1 MENNILQKVREYP
14 QIISRML
21 NILHTKNRY
30 KSLCLD
36 KNISYL
42 YEENHILKRITEWP
56 LNVGCML
63 KNLPTKFNYN
73 IAIY

>member
-1 MENNILQKVREYP
+1 M
-14 QIISRML
+14 
-21 NILHTKNRY
+21 

-42 YEENHILKRITEWP
+42 YEENHILKRITELP

-63 KNLPTKFNYN
+63 KNLPPKFNYN